1 MEVKVTSIKT
11 GGGGGS
17 LRNNRN
23 IKEMRSIHASFG
35 MCQVFKL
42 PIFAMRLGLNVN
54 IYDFRA
60 VHEKKY
66 VGHTY
71 LHVI

>member
-1 MEVKVTSIKT
+1 M
-11 GGGGGS
+11 
-17 LRNNRN
+17 
-23 IKEMRSIHASFG
+23 
-35 MCQVFKL
+35 FKL
-42 PIFAMRLGLNVN
+42 PIFAMLLGLNVN

-71 LHVI
+71 LHVIEISHRELRNIFV

>member
-1 MEVKVTSIKT
+1 M
-11 GGGGGS
+11 
-17 LRNNRN
+17 
-23 IKEMRSIHASFG
+23 
-35 MCQVFKL
+35 FKL
-42 PIFAMRLGLNVN
+42 PIFAMLLCLNVN

-71 LHVI
+71 LNAIEISYRELSMFLYDLIKQCFVSQMSSFDIQ

>member
-1 MEVKVTSIKT
+1 M
-11 GGGGGS
+11 
-17 LRNNRN
+17 
-23 IKEMRSIHASFG
+23 
-35 MCQVFKL
+35 FKL
-42 PIFAMRLGLNVN
+42 PIFAMLLGLNVN

-71 LHVI
+71 LNVIEISHRELRNVFV